1 MSGDTS
7 ELHGFSVST
16 TWFPITLYTVL
27 QIVMFITVEDQEAG
41 AETEETKW
49 TNDKNRQ
56 TKEAQSAYRDN

>member
-1 MSGDTS
+1 
-7 ELHGFSVST
+7 
-16 TWFPITLYTVL
+16 
-27 QIVMFITVEDQEAG
+27 MFITVEDQEAG